1 MFGGGGGSRVKLRT
15 VLIMVV
21 ALIAL
26 AVAFYFSS
34 RPKPVVQEEPQYFV
48 WDVEMDELQTMQI
61 SLIPTAQSETW
72 VKHEDRYWYFDVPDG
87 PKVDMQRWGGGVP
100 LLLSGPGAN
109 RRLTEE
115 VTDEQLKIYGLEDPR
130 MLIHLTLENGNTI
143 DIELGDGTP
152 DRQAY
157 YIRLAGSQNI
167 YTVDYTWHDVLA
179 RLVTEPPYP
188 KPDAE

>member
-1 MFGGGGGSRVKLRT
+1 MKLRT

-21 ALIAL
+21 ALIVL
-26 AVAFYFSS
+26 GVAFYFSS
-34 RPKPVVQEEPQYFV
+34 RPKPVVQQEPQYFV
-48 WDVEMDELQTMQI
+48 WDVEMDELQTMSI
-61 SLIPTAQSETW
+61 SLLSEQLSEAW
-72 VKHEDRYWYFDVPDG
+72 VKHEDRYWYFDIPDG

-115 VTDEQLKIYGLEDPR
+115 VTDAQLEIYGLVDPR
-130 MLIHLTLENGNTI
+130 MRIDLTLENGDTI
-143 DIELGDGTP
+143 NIELGDFTP

-157 YIRLAGSQNI
+157 YIRLVDSPNV
-167 YTVDYTWHDVLA
+167 YTVDYTWHDVLS

-188 KPDAE
+188 KPAQE